1 MYQYSMAINTRSLHT
16 YPYFLQERVTDH
28 RLGLSLM
35 NLSSVMEGDGLG
47 ELVEAA
53 LKGHHETLMEAAIQ
67 DS

>member
-1 MYQYSMAINTRSLHT
+1 MYL
-16 YPYFLQERVTDH
+16 YFSQERVTDH

-35 NLSSVMEGDGLG
+35 TLSSVMEGDGLG

-53 LKGHHETLMEAAIQ
+53 QRDHHETLMEAVIQ